1 MGSTPIAG
9 TIIYYTRRK
18 VMKLDAGLQIVILIA
33 FVGLM
38 YFLLIRPQKKKEKE
52 IKSMRDSISVGDEIV
67 TIGGICGKVIKTK
80 EDTIVIQV
88 GADKVKFEMKRWS
101 VSTIE
106 SKKSDAKV
114 KDADTEEAPKKPKR
128 LVKKSVDEAD
138 EAPVSVNEGDE
149 VVKDEE

>member
-1 MGSTPIAG
+1 
-9 TIIYYTRRK
+9 
-18 VMKLDAGLQIVILIA
+18 MKI
-33 FVGLM
+33 F
-38 YFLLIRPQKKKEKE
+38 PQKKKEKE

-67 TIGGICGKVIKTK
+67 TIGGICGKVVKTK

-149 VVKDEE
+149 VVNDEE

>member
-1 MGSTPIAG
+1 
-9 TIIYYTRRK
+9 
-18 VMKLDAGLQIVILIA
+18 MKNFPFQMIMIVVFI
-33 FVGLM
+33 GLM
-38 YFLLIRPQKKKEKE
+38 YFLLIKPQKKKEKE

-67 TIGGICGKVIKTK
+67 TIGGICGKVVKTK

-114 KDADTEEAPKKPKR
+114 KDSDTEEAPRKPKR

-149 VVKDEE
+149 VVNDEE

>member
-1 MGSTPIAG
+1 
-9 TIIYYTRRK
+9 
-18 VMKLDAGLQIVILIA
+18 MKNFPFQMIMIVVFI
-33 FVGLM
+33 GLM
-38 YFLLIRPQKKKEKE
+38 YFLLIKPQKKKEKE

-67 TIGGICGKVIKTK
+67 TIGGICGKVVKTK

-114 KDADTEEAPKKPKR
+114 KDTDTEEAPRKPKR

>member
-1 MGSTPIAG
+1 MRDSKSRGGNTVWVRPPSPAQMI
-9 TIIYYTRRK
+9 
-18 VMKLDAGLQIVILIA
+18 MIVVFI
-33 FVGLM
+33 GLM
-38 YFLLIRPQKKKEKE
+38 YFLLIKPQKKKEKE

-67 TIGGICGKVIKTK
+67 TIGGICGKVVKTK

-114 KDADTEEAPKKPKR
+114 KDADTEEAPRKPKR

>member
-1 MGSTPIAG
+1 
-9 TIIYYTRRK
+9 
-18 VMKLDAGLQIVILIA
+18 MKNFPFQMIMLVVFI
-33 FVGLM
+33 GLM
-38 YFLLIRPQKKKEKE
+38 YFLLIKPQKKKEKE

-67 TIGGICGKVIKTK
+67 TIGGICGKVVKTK

-114 KDADTEEAPKKPKR
+114 KDADAEEAPRKPKR

-149 VVKDEE
+149 VVEDEE